1 MTRSKK
7 VSPSNLEVV
16 VRGVDQLGIA
26 LIRFRRQEGWTQDQ
40 AGERSGVKQTVI
52 SSVESGTIGTRVGT
66 LFKILA
72 ALDLEVVVRKRRK
85 TTHWPE
91 RNS

>member
-7 VSPSNLEVV
+7 TNPSKLEVV

-26 LIRFRRQEGWTQDQ
+26 FMRFRRQEGWTQDQ
-40 AGERSGVKQTVI
+40 AGERSGVKQNIV
-52 SSVESGTIGTRVGT
+52 SSVESGTVGTRLGT
-66 LFKILA
+66 IFKIIA
-72 ALDLEVVVRKRRK
+72 ALDLELVVRKRRK
-85 TTHWPE
+85 TANWSE